1 MAIELKKLN
10 MAYGSTVALKD
21 FDLHIEDGEFVAI
34 LGPSGGG
41 KSTILRIIAG
51 LIIQDSGD
59 VVINGEI
66 MNDIHPSE
74 RNVAMVFQNQ
84 ALYPHMTVYN
94 NLALNLRMKGMSK
107 DEIDRRVN
115 EVAKIVGINTILS
128 RKPREISGGQAQRV
142 GLARAMIRDPVIY
155 LMDEPLTGLDAK
167 FRDEMREELIQFHR
181 ITKKSILY
189 VTHDQI
195 EAMSMADRIVVLN
208 NGVKIQEGAPRELYD
223 NPEHVFVATFVGSP
237 AMNTF
242 NFVKNSSNPHM
253 FILDSEDETTPFG
266 LEFESADLPDKLT
279 IGIRPTDFKLVIDGE
294 IKTTLKTLEFLGSV
308 IQIKV
313 EMGSNDITI
322 ALSRES
328 RTKTDIFDLKPGSEL
343 RFSVDSERFYV
354 FGPDGSRIKN
364 PILKIHPPEKL
375 VENKKGKW

>member
-21 FDLHIEDGEFVAI
+21 FDLHIADGEFVAI

-59 VVINGEI
+59 VVINGEV

-94 NLALNLRMKGMSK
+94 NIALNLKMKGVSK

-115 EVAKIVGINTILS
+115 DVAKIVGISTILS

-167 FRDEMREELIQFHR
+167 FRDEMREELIHFHR
-181 ITKKSILY
+181 LTKKSILY

-208 NGVKIQEGAPRELYD
+208 NGLKIQEGAPRELYD

-242 NFVKNSSNPHM
+242 NFVKNKVNPHM
-253 FILDSEDETTPFG
+253 FILDSESGATPFG
-266 LEFESADLPDKLT
+266 LEFESSDLPDKLT
-279 IGIRPTDFKLVIDGE
+279 IGIRPTDFKMTEEGE
-294 IKTTLKTLEFLGSV
+294 IRTTLKTLEFLGSV

-313 EMGSNDITI
+313 ELGSSDITI

-328 RTKTDIFDLKPGSEL
+328 RTKTDVFDLKPGAEL

-354 FGPDGSRIKN
+354 FGPDGLRIKN
-364 PILKIHPPEKL
+364 PILKVHPPEKL
-375 VENKKGKW
+375 VKYKNGK

>member
-94 NLALNLRMKGMSK
+94 NLALNLRMKGVSK

-167 FRDEMREELIQFHR
+167 FRDEMREELIHFHR

-313 EMGSNDITI
+313 EMGSSDITI

-375 VENKKGKW
+375 VENKKGK

>member
-94 NLALNLRMKGMSK
+94 NLALNLRMKGVSK

-167 FRDEMREELIQFHR
+167 FRDEMREELIHFHR

-313 EMGSNDITI
+313 EMGNSDITI

-375 VENKKGKW
+375 VENKKGK

>member
-94 NLALNLRMKGMSK
+94 NLALNLRMKGVSK

-375 VENKKGKW
+375 VENKKGK

>member
-94 NLALNLRMKGMSK
+94 NLALNLRMKGVSK

-279 IGIRPTDFKLVIDGE
+279 IGIRPTDFKLVVDGE

-313 EMGSNDITI
+313 EMGSSDITI

-364 PILKIHPPEKL
+364 PIVKIHPPEKL
-375 VENKKGKW
+375 VENKKGK

>member
-94 NLALNLRMKGMSK
+94 NLALNLRMKGVSK

-167 FRDEMREELIQFHR
+167 FRDEMREELIHFHR

-242 NFVKNSSNPHM
+242 NFVKNSSNPRM

-279 IGIRPTDFKLVIDGE
+279 IGIRPTDFKLVVDGE

-343 RFSVDSERFYV
+343 RFSVDSERFYM

-375 VENKKGKW
+375 VENKKGK

>member
-167 FRDEMREELIQFHR
+167 FRDEMREELIHFHR

-313 EMGSNDITI
+313 EMGNSDITI

-364 PILKIHPPEKL
+364 PIVKIHPPEKL
-375 VENKKGKW
+375 VENKKGK

>member
-94 NLALNLRMKGMSK
+94 NLALNLRMKGVSK

-167 FRDEMREELIQFHR
+167 FRDEMREELIHFHR

-279 IGIRPTDFKLVIDGE
+279 IGIRPTDFKLVVDGE

-313 EMGSNDITI
+313 EMGNSDITI

-375 VENKKGKW
+375 VENKKGK

>member
-94 NLALNLRMKGMSK
+94 NLALNLRMKGVSK

-167 FRDEMREELIQFHR
+167 FRDEMREELIHFHR

-279 IGIRPTDFKLVIDGE
+279 IGIRPTDFKLVVDGE

-375 VENKKGKW
+375 VENKKGK

>member
-94 NLALNLRMKGMSK
+94 NLALNLRMKGVSK

-167 FRDEMREELIQFHR
+167 FRDEMREELIHFHR

-294 IKTTLKTLEFLGSV
+294 IKTILKTLEFLGSV

-375 VENKKGKW
+375 VENKKGK

>member
-167 FRDEMREELIQFHR
+167 FRDEMREELIHFHR

-189 VTHDQI
+189 VTHDPI

-313 EMGSNDITI
+313 EMGSSDITI

-354 FGPDGSRIKN
+354 FGPDGSSIKN
-364 PILKIHPPEKL
+364 PILKIHPPERL
-375 VENKKGKW
+375 VENKKGK

>member
-21 FDLHIEDGEFVAI
+21 FDLYIADGEFVAI

-59 VVINGEI
+59 VVINGEV

-94 NLALNLRMKGMSK
+94 NIALNLKMKGVSK

-115 EVAKIVGINTILS
+115 DVAKIVGISTILS

-167 FRDEMREELIQFHR
+167 FRDEMREELIHFHR
-181 ITKKSILY
+181 LTKKSILY

-208 NGVKIQEGAPRELYD
+208 NGLKIQEGAPRELYD

-242 NFVKNSSNPHM
+242 NFVKNKVNPHM
-253 FILDSEDETTPFG
+253 FILDSESGATPFG
-266 LEFESADLPDKLT
+266 LEFESSDLPDKLT
-279 IGIRPTDFKLVIDGE
+279 IGIRPTDFKMTEEGE
-294 IKTTLKTLEFLGSV
+294 IRTTLKTLEFLGSV

-313 EMGSNDITI
+313 ELGSSDITI

-328 RTKTDIFDLKPGSEL
+328 RTKTDVFDLKPGAEL

-354 FGPDGSRIKN
+354 FGPDGLRIKN
-364 PILKIHPPEKL
+364 PILKVHPPEKL
-375 VENKKGKW
+375 VKYKNGK

>member
-167 FRDEMREELIQFHR
+167 FRDEMREELIHFHR

-313 EMGSNDITI
+313 EMGNSDITI

-364 PILKIHPPEKL
+364 PILKIHPPERL
-375 VENKKGKW
+375 VENKKGK

>member
-94 NLALNLRMKGMSK
+94 NLALNLRMKGVSK

-181 ITKKSILY
+181 ITRKSILY

-375 VENKKGKW
+375 VENKKGK

>member
-94 NLALNLRMKGMSK
+94 NLALNLRMKGVSK

-167 FRDEMREELIQFHR
+167 FRDEMREELIHFHR

-223 NPEHVFVATFVGSP
+223 SPEHVFVATFVGSP

-242 NFVKNSSNPHM
+242 NFVKNSINPHM

-313 EMGSNDITI
+313 EMGNSDITI

-375 VENKKGKW
+375 VENKKGK

>member
-94 NLALNLRMKGMSK
+94 NLALNLRMKGVSK

-167 FRDEMREELIQFHR
+167 FRDEMREELIHFHR

-279 IGIRPTDFKLVIDGE
+279 IGIRPTDFKLVVDGE

-313 EMGSNDITI
+313 EMGSSDITI

-375 VENKKGKW
+375 VENKKGK

>member
-21 FDLHIEDGEFVAI
+21 FDLHIDDGEFVAI

-59 VVINGEI
+59 VVINGET
-66 MNDIHPSE
+66 MNNIHPSE

-94 NLALNLRMKGMSK
+94 NLALNLRMKGVSK

-115 EVAKIVGINTILS
+115 EVSRIVGIDTILS

-167 FRDEMREELIQFHR
+167 FRDEMREELIHFHR

-242 NFVKNSSNPHM
+242 NFVKDSTNPHM
-253 FILDSEDETTPFG
+253 FILDSEDEITPFG

-279 IGIRPTDFKLVIDGE
+279 IGIRPTDFKLAVDGE

-313 EMGSNDITI
+313 EMGSSDITI

-343 RFSVDSERFYV
+343 RFSVDSERFYA
-354 FGPDGSRIKN
+354 FAPDGLRIKN
-364 PILKIHPPEKL
+364 SILKIHPPEKL
-375 VENKKGKW
+375 VENKKGKR

>member
-94 NLALNLRMKGMSK
+94 NLALNLRMKGVSK

-115 EVAKIVGINTILS
+115 EVAKIVGINTILT

-294 IKTTLKTLEFLGSV
+294 IKTILKTLEFLGSV

-375 VENKKGKW
+375 VENKKGK

>member
-94 NLALNLRMKGMSK
+94 NLALNLRMKGVSK

-167 FRDEMREELIQFHR
+167 FRDEMREELIHFHR

-279 IGIRPTDFKLVIDGE
+279 IGIRPTDFKLVVDGE

-313 EMGSNDITI
+313 EMGSSDITI

-364 PILKIHPPEKL
+364 PIVKIHPPEKL
-375 VENKKGKW
+375 VENKKGK

>member
-94 NLALNLRMKGMSK
+94 NLALNLRMKGVSK

-115 EVAKIVGINTILS
+115 EVAKIVGINTILT

-279 IGIRPTDFKLVIDGE
+279 IGIRPTDFKLVVDGE

-375 VENKKGKW
+375 VENKKGK

>member
-94 NLALNLRMKGMSK
+94 NLALNLRMKGVSK

-167 FRDEMREELIQFHR
+167 FRDEMREELIHFHR

-279 IGIRPTDFKLVIDGE
+279 IGIRPTDFKLVVDGE

-343 RFSVDSERFYV
+343 RFSVDSERFYM

-375 VENKKGKW
+375 VENKKGK

>member
-94 NLALNLRMKGMSK
+94 NLALNLRMKGVSK

-167 FRDEMREELIQFHR
+167 FRDEMREELIHFHR

-279 IGIRPTDFKLVIDGE
+279 IGIRPTDFKLVVDGE

-364 PILKIHPPEKL
+364 PIVKIHPPEKL
-375 VENKKGKW
+375 VENKKGK

>member
-94 NLALNLRMKGMSK
+94 NLALNLRMKGVSK

-167 FRDEMREELIQFHR
+167 FRDEMREELIHFHR

-208 NGVKIQEGAPRELYD
+208 NGVKIQEGAPKELYD

-294 IKTTLKTLEFLGSV
+294 IKTILKTLEFLGSV

-375 VENKKGKW
+375 VENKKGK

>member
-94 NLALNLRMKGMSK
+94 NLALNLRMKGVSK

-167 FRDEMREELIQFHR
+167 FRDEMREELIHFHR

-208 NGVKIQEGAPRELYD
+208 NGVKIQEGAPKELYD

-279 IGIRPTDFKLVIDGE
+279 IGIRPTDFKLVVDGE

-375 VENKKGKW
+375 VENKKGK

>member
-21 FDLHIEDGEFVAI
+21 FDLRIADGEFVAI

-59 VVINGEI
+59 VVINGEV

-94 NLALNLRMKGMSK
+94 NIALNLKMKGVSK

-115 EVAKIVGINTILS
+115 DVAKIVGISTILS

-167 FRDEMREELIQFHR
+167 FRDEMREELIHFHR
-181 ITKKSILY
+181 LTKKSILY

-242 NFVKNSSNPHM
+242 NFVKNKVNPHM
-253 FILDSEDETTPFG
+253 FILDSESEATPFG
-266 LEFESADLPDKLT
+266 LEFESPDLPDKLT
-279 IGIRPTDFKLVIDGE
+279 IGIRPTDFKMTEEGE
-294 IKTTLKTLEFLGSV
+294 IRTTLKTLEFLGSV

-313 EMGSNDITI
+313 ELGSSDITI

-328 RTKTDIFDLKPGSEL
+328 RTKTDVFDLKPGAEL

-354 FGPDGSRIKN
+354 FGPDGLRIKN
-364 PILKIHPPEKL
+364 PILKVHPPEKL
-375 VENKKGKW
+375 VEYKNGK

>member
-94 NLALNLRMKGMSK
+94 NLALNLRMKGVSK

-253 FILDSEDETTPFG
+253 FILDSE
-266 LEFESADLPDKLT
+266 
-279 IGIRPTDFKLVIDGE
+279 
-294 IKTTLKTLEFLGSV
+294 
-308 IQIKV
+308 
-313 EMGSNDITI
+313 
-322 ALSRES
+322 
-328 RTKTDIFDLKPGSEL
+328 
-343 RFSVDSERFYV
+343 
-354 FGPDGSRIKN
+354 
-364 PILKIHPPEKL
+364 
-375 VENKKGKW
+375 

>member
-94 NLALNLRMKGMSK
+94 NLALNLRMKGVSK

-279 IGIRPTDFKLVIDGE
+279 IGIRPTDFKLVVDGE

-375 VENKKGKW
+375 VENKKGK

>member
-94 NLALNLRMKGMSK
+94 NLALNLRMKGVSK

-167 FRDEMREELIQFHR
+167 FRDEMREELIHFHR

-375 VENKKGKW
+375 VENKKGK

>member
-94 NLALNLRMKGMSK
+94 NLALNLRMKGVSK
-107 DEIDRRVN
+107 DEIDRMVN

-167 FRDEMREELIQFHR
+167 FRDEMREELIHFHR

-279 IGIRPTDFKLVIDGE
+279 IGIRPTDFKLVVDGE

-343 RFSVDSERFYV
+343 RFSVDSERFYM

-375 VENKKGKW
+375 VENKKGK

>member
-94 NLALNLRMKGMSK
+94 NLALNLRMKGVSK

-253 FILDSEDETTPFG
+253 FILASEDETTPFG

-375 VENKKGKW
+375 VENKKGK